1 MVSDA
6 STTTS
11 TLQTA
16 SSSTPAFDS
25 SNGIPVTPEA
35 VGFPRPSVYGDIGA
49 RSMPARA
56 PKIIKDWQVVLADRQ
71 SGSRSNPAKLLILRA
86 KTSYKKMSKEYV
98 NDDKGRFKASMNKY
112 FEELGKE
119 YPDRNR
125 NEPPFL
131 ILCSAK
137 VKDSNRAED
146 VHTHT
151 YEAGVSPKYGIA
163 MYPDAVEFY
172 LKSRDTPSPGDNL
185 LRWRLE
191 VDKVSPQVDSSTKKM
206 LMLYTQQLEQ
216 CEVALE
222 EWKRAKPKSKER
234 PFTELVFKRSYA
246 TLKVLRK
253 ELKPLLDGKE
263 KGKCNPESQVRRRD
277 DDDDGDDDDDDD
289 TGPDRDNRNCHGEKR
304 TGYAGPGS
312 GNATSHAPA
321 NQPNGN
327 GNATDSR
334 QTPLFL
340 DERSSGSSYEEGNDG
355 LSSDLDWYGS
365 EVMEEEDDAFEH
377 DFTHV
382 NRSSNCDIPS
392 SINLPDSR
400 SHSSSSSA
408 TLSNR
413 FEEDQAGQES
423 DVSTA
428 SPVAS
433 KSNEDRAN
441 DRNKKGLVRDLAVN
455 WRATQPSSNK
465 SDCGIEDLPYDIGF
479 KNQAREYVEFKDHGP
494 QSQCHPTSSGLP
506 LKP

>member
-1 MVSDA
+1 MPSDDELPRLCATFCLKEDPSQGAQRLMVSDA

-163 MYPDAVEFY
+163 MYP
-172 LKSRDTPSPGDNL
+172 SIT
-185 LRWRLE
+185 
-191 VDKVSPQVDSSTKKM
+191 
-206 LMLYTQQLEQ
+206 
-216 CEVALE
+216 
-222 EWKRAKPKSKER
+222 
-234 PFTELVFKRSYA
+234 
-246 TLKVLRK
+246 
-253 ELKPLLDGKE
+253 
-263 KGKCNPESQVRRRD
+263 
-277 DDDDGDDDDDDD
+277 
-289 TGPDRDNRNCHGEKR
+289 NRE
-304 TGYAGPGS
+304 
-312 GNATSHAPA
+312 
-321 NQPNGN
+321 
-327 GNATDSR
+327 
-334 QTPLFL
+334 
-340 DERSSGSSYEEGNDG
+340 
-355 LSSDLDWYGS
+355 
-365 EVMEEEDDAFEH
+365 
-377 DFTHV
+377 
-382 NRSSNCDIPS
+382 
-392 SINLPDSR
+392 
-400 SHSSSSSA
+400 
-408 TLSNR
+408 
-413 FEEDQAGQES
+413 
-423 DVSTA
+423 
-428 SPVAS
+428 
-433 KSNEDRAN
+433 
-441 DRNKKGLVRDLAVN
+441 
-455 WRATQPSSNK
+455 
-465 SDCGIEDLPYDIGF
+465 IG
-479 KNQAREYVEFKDHGP
+479 
-494 QSQCHPTSSGLP
+494 
-506 LKP
+506 